1 MITFEEYARIHHYF
15 HVLKLSPAQ
24 IASRIGH
31 QPRTVIKWLARK
43 RFVARHDGKRRSKL
57 DPYKPHIVR
66 WLETHSYSG
75 TQLFLKLKEL
85 GYTGG
90 ITILRDYIR
99 IVRPRKAPAFL
110 TLHFEPGEC
119 AQVDWGQYGSI
130 PVGNTTR
137 RLSLF
142 VMVLCHSRLLYVEF
156 TLAEAMEHFLGCHQN
171 AFTYFGGV
179 VRRVMVD
186 NLKSAVLK
194 RTIGEAPLLNPR
206 YKDFA
211 DHYGFSISP
220 CGVGQPHEKG
230 RVENAVGYVKKNFL
244 AGLEL
249 SDFRFV
255 NPAAR
260 EWMDTVANVR
270 IHGTTK
276 RKPAEMFAE
285 EKPSLKPL
293 PEAPHDVGQ
302 IRTVRVSN
310 RFRVTFDANTYSVP
324 AEYASCLLTLK
335 AYPDE
340 ICLYHQEQ
348 LVARHARCYD
358 RNQDFE
364 HPDHPKP
371 LLLQRS
377 RARQQRLVRHFLALS
392 PKAETFYRQLKDR
405 RFNVLHHVRQI
416 VALSEIY
423 GRDKV
428 ARAIDDALEFQ
439 AFSCEYIA
447 NLLEQQDRLLP
458 EPGALKLTRGQD
470 LLELELPE
478 PDLGLYE
485 PEPPPLP
492 PPDTGED
499 HGQQTPQT
507 G

>member
-1 MITFEEYARIHHYF
+1 MRA
-15 HVLKLSPAQ
+15 LGA
-24 IASRIGH
+24 
-31 QPRTVIKWLARK
+31 
-43 RFVARHDGKRRSKL
+43 
-57 DPYKPHIVR
+57 
-66 WLETHSYSG
+66 
-75 TQLFLKLKEL
+75 EL
-85 GYTGG
+85 
-90 ITILRDYIR
+90 
-99 IVRPRKAPAFL
+99 
-110 TLHFEPGEC
+110 
-119 AQVDWGQYGSI
+119 
-130 PVGNTTR
+130 
-137 RLSLF
+137 
-142 VMVLCHSRLLYVEF
+142 MVVS
-156 TLAEAMEHFLGCHQN
+156 Q
-171 AFTYFGGV
+171 
-179 VRRVMVD
+179 
-186 NLKSAVLK
+186 
-194 RTIGEAPLLNPR
+194 
-206 YKDFA
+206 
-211 DHYGFSISP
+211 
-220 CGVGQPHEKG
+220 
-230 RVENAVGYVKKNFL
+230 AVGGMNPHYQ
-244 AGLEL
+244 AGDVMIIDDHINLMGDNPL
-249 SDFRFV
+249 VGV
-255 NPAAR
+255 NDDRLGPR
-260 EWMDTVANVR
+260 
-270 IHGTTK
+270 
-276 RKPAEMFAE
+276 
-285 EKPSLKPL
+285 L
-293 PEAPHDVGQ
+293 PDMSAPYDVGQ
-302 IRTVRVSN
+302 IRTVRVSS

-428 ARAIDDALEFQ
+428 ARAIEDALEFQ

-447 NLLEQQDRLLP
+447 NLLEQQDRFLP
-458 EPGALKLTRGQD
+458 EPAALKLTRGQD